1 MNEILFP
8 DDAPGFISSG
18 TLSTFLEGAQCKY
31 PERTIN
37 AALNARQA
45 NLIIIPIIFV
55 QAR

>member
-8 DDAPGFISSG
+8 DDAPGFISSRI
-18 TLSTFLEGAQCKY
+18 LSTFLEGAQCKY